1 MSAGA
6 AVALFCTCL
15 DQEAVLCVAL
25 LPLTI
30 LSHRL
35 LIIVFP
41 WTSILGWSS
50 STSSSGHLVRSCSSW
65 SSSALNDCSFLIWW
79 TLYHQHNLRYPFTTF
94 LLSKQPVPIID
105 VSQPERKTD
114 HDGEVWQEKEAN
126 SIGLLPNFLC
136 QEFPFWCGNGD
147 SQTFRDFLSP
157 AVDDTHLCST

>member
-79 TLYHQHNLRYPFTTF
+79 TLYHRHNLRYPFTTF
-94 LLSKQPVPIID
+94 LLSKQPLFRLLMSHNPKERLITMVKSD
-105 VSQPERKTD
+105 RKRRQTQLVSYQTSFAK
-114 HDGEVWQEKEAN
+114 N
-126 SIGLLPNFLC
+126 SPSGVAMATLKHFVI
-136 QEFPFWCGNGD
+136 
-147 SQTFRDFLSP
+147 SSP
-157 AVDDTHLCST
+157 RPLMTPT